1 MLDRADLF
9 RVVFDGVSRARGA
22 VFEFRF
28 ASLPLYPHHPV
39 TEDFSVMQIT
49 SSVFRRLGVVAIAA
63 ASCLTLVGCNDK
75 AKALQAD
82 LDTARMENQA
92 LRGQLDQQQSALD
105 NCDNEKRG
113 LQSQVAAM
121 QTQPAQPTWDGG
133 SDRAGRSSST
143 VLTVAGD
150 TLFAAGSATIKS
162 DAKGELNRI
171 ASQLNG
177 KWAGHPVRV
186 EGHTDSDPLNKSKAK
201 WGSNE
206 NLSRARAQAVAD
218 YLSSKGV
225 SAGRFS
231 VVGKGSSEPRGDKKS
246 SRRVEIVVLSMN

>member
-1 MLDRADLF
+1 MLTNL
-9 RVVFDGVSRARGA
+9 S
-22 VFEFRF
+22 
-28 ASLPLYPHHPV
+28 
-39 TEDFSVMQIT
+39 T
-49 SSVFRRLGVVAIAA
+49 FRRLSIIAVAAV
-63 ASCLTLVGCNDK
+63 SCLTLVGCNDK
-75 AKALQAD
+75 QKAMQTE
-82 LDTARMENQA
+82 LDSTKMENQE
-92 LRGQLDQQQSALD
+92 LRNRIDQQQAALD

-113 LQSQVAAM
+113 LQTQVSSLQSAPTGASF
-121 QTQPAQPTWDGG
+121 QPSGG
-133 SDRAGRSSST
+133 GRADRGGST

-150 TLFAAGSATIKS
+150 TLFAPGSATLKN

-186 EGHTDSDPLNKSKAK
+186 EGHTDSDPLKKSKAK

-206 NLSRARAQAVAD
+206 NLSQARAQAVAD
-218 YLSSKGV
+218 YLASKGV

-246 SRRVEIVVLSMN
+246 SRRVEIVVLAMN